1 MNRYI
6 DEMMIGV
13 WLNTSH
19 SPTPYSVN
27 SYCKQTLKK
36 SAKSVDYEI
45 TKQKKNEFCVLYVT
59 GKHFVLEL
67 YSSELCVLLYE
78 HLQYSED
85 REGCGD
91 GLPSWQSPK
100 AS

>member
-45 TKQKKNEFCVLYVT
+45 TKNNQPS
-59 GKHFVLEL
+59 FVYYMLQASIL
-67 YSSELCVLLYE
+67 SWSCSSELCVLLYE
-78 HLQYSED
+78 HVQYSED
-85 REGCGD
+85 REGCRD